1 MHVKAVNSQRLLL
14 LLAIPIVIQL
24 VLAWTLYVLFS
35 KAPHPRYLRNSTNAS
50 AQTSEGLNKAALL
63 WLAR

>member
-1 MHVKAVNSQRLLL
+1 MHVKAVNSQKLLL

-35 KAPHPRYLRNSTNAS
+35 KAHPRYLRNSTNGS
-50 AQTSEGLNKAALL
+50 AQTSEGLNKTAPL
-63 WLAR
+63 